1 MNRLYT
7 LTFST
12 FFLLIFNSCSKD
24 VLKSY
29 ERRIIGTW
37 QIKDIDGFGIGSSAN
52 LPFSEGDLFSFS
64 QDGKLSCTSSSRTY
78 SGSWD
83 IRRQFNE
90 EETKQSLQITAIDFN
105 SQDVKT
111 EYFNDLAFT
120 TTNRFKGFINNG
132 TKTYIYHFVRE

>member
-37 QIKDIDGFGIGSSAN
+37 QIKDIDGFGIGSSVN

-64 QDGKLSCTSSSRTY
+64 KDGKLSCTSSSRIY

-120 TTNRFKGFINNG
+120 TTNRLKVLS
-132 TKTYIYHFVRE
+132 TMEQKPTYTISCRE